1 MWVYIYIYV
10 CVGELHVQHKG
21 HYGLAARQGLDAHLC
36 KHAHT
41 SLCYT
46 HTHAHTQTHTH
57 AFNNHIGGFEGM
69 SLVFI
74 CASMHTLF
82 YAAHTRTHIHKHTH
96 AFNNCIG
103 GFKGM
108 SLVFIC
114 ASMHTLL
121 YAAHTRTHIHKHTHM
136 RLTIALK
143 VWWVCPWYSMVQ
155 ASTHFSILH
164 AHTHRYTYVY
174 KLHRRS
180 WGYVPDIHLD
190 LRCNL

>member
-1 MWVYIYIYV
+1 MCCIHYIYVGIYMWVYIYIYV

-74 CASMHTLF
+74 CASMHTL
-82 YAAHTRTHIHKHTH
+82 
-96 AFNNCIG
+96 
-103 GFKGM
+103 
-108 SLVFIC
+108 
-114 ASMHTLL
+114 L

-180 WGYVPDIHLD
+180 
-190 LRCNL
+190 